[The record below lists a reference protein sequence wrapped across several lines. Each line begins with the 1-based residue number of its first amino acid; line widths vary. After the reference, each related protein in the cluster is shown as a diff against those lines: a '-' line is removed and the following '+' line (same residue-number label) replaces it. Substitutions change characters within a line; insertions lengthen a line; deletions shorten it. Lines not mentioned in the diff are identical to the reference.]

1 MPEMNTY
8 RIDYFSRK
16 RNAYVSKRVKAN
28 SYNEAIKKSRVKN
41 IEEIV
46 LESKGGD
53 SIEQDSVGFIWGLDD
68 LGVI

>member
-53 SIEQDSVGFIWGLDD
+53 SIE
-68 LGVI
+68 

>member
-1 MPEMNTY
+1 MPGMNTY

-28 SYNEAIKKSRVKN
+28 SYDEAIKKSRVKN

-46 LESKGGD
+46 LESKGDDYYDGD
-53 SIEQDSVGFIWGLDD
+53 RSVAYDG
-68 LGVI
+68 